1 MSVLR
6 MPFMKGTEGP
16 FQYEP
21 PIRTSSAGS
30 SLRPYTGGSLND
42 DRTITTP
49 AFSYDYTRNPTP
61 SYNKQHKH
69 NNTQGHGKLML
80 QPQQDSTNRRLQKK
94 PRRRRRKKKKK
105 KKHPESN
112 PPIGPIGP
120 LSPSAKVQKAEAFRH
135 KGNTPCLQWDDP
147 SQPNKVVWGPRQQWL
162 SSSGESPGPRSSL
175 IGMDRTI
182 NTNKSQPSV
191 VIGGSKP
198 KNDVDWLIYRA
209 SFIPSAQDYILKDEW
224 KKKNGGGFSTAKPK
238 EYLDWIKYYAEQLP
252 APGDYILPEKKIRG
266 GRIAEGKPNSDVD
279 WSIYKA
285 TYQTPPGPGDY
296 NNDYST
302 SMVVQSIQAKKG
314 AVLQGKVVQGNS
326 RTTVPSNFTMF
337 KNVTTGISST
347 TCRTDPSMGKQIV
360 SHQTSAPSF
369 SFGARTDA
377 ESIYSESIYLTK
389 LHNPPPRRR
398 KKYKKKKMYKKDT
411 TLVSEGAERE
421 WSTVVDIFIT
431 HPSFKPVSL
440 SLSQSPLSKI
450 PQTSLF

>member
-1 MSVLR
+1 MINKKLALGLISFIFLFTGSV
-6 MPFMKGTEGP
+6 
-16 FQYEP
+16 
-21 PIRTSSAGS
+21 SAGDS
-30 SLRPYTGGSLND
+30 VSAKDCSYGGKVKSIEATGDLEVTFTMCKPD
-42 DRTITTP
+42 P
-49 AFSYDYTRNPTP
+49 AFRAKAAFTP
-61 SYNKQHKH
+61 
-69 NNTQGHGKLML
+69 
-80 QPQQDSTNRRLQKK
+80 
-94 PRRRRRKKKKK
+94 
-105 KKHPESN
+105 
-112 PPIGPIGP
+112 
-120 LSPSAKVQKAEAFRH
+120 
-135 KGNTPCLQWDDP
+135 
-147 SQPNKVVWGPRQQWL
+147 
-162 SSSGESPGPRSSL
+162 
-175 IGMDRTI
+175 
-182 NTNKSQPSV
+182 
-191 VIGGSKP
+191 
-198 KNDVDWLIYRA
+198 
-209 SFIPSAQDYILKDEW
+209 
-224 KKKNGGGFSTAKPK
+224 FSIQPK

-440 SLSQSPLSKI
+440 FLSRSHLSKI